1 MMQGCSA
8 VLRTYKAAKLHYDAL
23 SVEAAMAF
31 RSDRRFPDLM
41 CPTAEF

>member
-1 MMQGCSA
+1 MAA
-8 VLRTYKAAKLHYDAL
+8 VRCFEPIRPPKLHYDAL